1 MKFENA
7 GTTVTDMPT
16 AKSVLSSFI
25 LSAALLSGCDQ
36 QPAGKPEKWET
47 ISGIQSDGTRANV
60 DIDTSSI
67 DRTSDGVS
75 ATVTVRITADDVKPV
90 TYLCPDAHS
99 GQAWALIG
107 DMQTGHFE
115 SVAHGTASEAVAK
128 RICQPP
134 N

>member
-1 MKFENA
+1 MEAMIERGARTEMRKNKL
-7 GTTVTDMPT
+7 VW
-16 AKSVLSSFI
+16 SSYI
-25 LSAALLSGCDQ
+25 LSVALLSGCDQ
-36 QPAGKPEKWET
+36 QAPQKAEQWET
-47 ISGIQSDGTRANV
+47 ISGIQPDGTRASV

-75 ATVTVRITADDVKPV
+75 ATVTVRITADDVKPI

-115 SVAHGTASEAVAK
+115 AVAHGTASEAVAK
-128 RICQPP
+128 KICQPP